1 MTPKG
6 TPTEFSRKIVSVVF
20 NSNLLYTLLFV
31 AAAKA
36 AVAWHETTLT
46 QKFSMIFDLILNKMP
61 CGNTKISGHDTD
73 ASLSAPAVTAEPESI
88 GNAKN
93 GE

>member
-1 MTPKG
+1 
-6 TPTEFSRKIVSVVF
+6 
-20 NSNLLYTLLFV
+20 
-31 AAAKA
+31 
-36 AVAWHETTLT
+36 
-46 QKFSMIFDLILNKMP
+46 MIFDLILNKMP